1 MLVARFVAFFAV
13 CAGDTWASE
22 LGCLASAPPRLVTAP
37 WRVVPPGTNG
47 GRATE
52 RVSLVLEQYKVPVG
66 SFEFTVQY
74 EIVDPRVYRAQRFG
88 E

>member
-1 MLVARFVAFFAV
+1 MHEKNTRFVGGVATCGFV
-13 CAGDTWASE
+13 
-22 LGCLASAPPRLVTAP
+22 
-37 WRVVPPGTNG
+37 G